1 MTNLIHFIRLFQRN
15 LKWMFALAILTS
27 AVVFW
32 FTRNTPK
39 EYQSE
44 TEIFT
49 GITSGLSI
57 ENVDGGKTDFFASN
71 NAFDNLINI
80 IQSRQTLQE
89 VGMRL
94 LANHLMVKEPSLEVI
109 SQESFDQLNEWIN
122 AETKAKL
129 VVPGDT
135 EATYQNIL
143 TWYKN
148 EFYTDAVGMV
158 FNSGA
163 SPYSHKSIKNITVMR
178 VQNSDLLRIS
188 YLWTD
193 PAIAQQTLEILNHV
207 FIRMVADI
215 KVAQTNDIVAYFRKQ
230 VSMANDRLS
239 VAEEKLKIFKT
250 ENRVINYGE
259 QTKSIAM
266 MKEYMEDE
274 YQKEIAAL
282 ASEEAAVRKLE
293 TQLSV
298 NKEMLK
304 YSENLLSKRQ
314 TLADINS
321 KIAVLEVYLNDEET
335 LSSLK
340 NEAAKLKA
348 EMSNDLLSRMEY
360 SRTTEGVPVT
370 RILEEWL
377 DNTLALDRTKA
388 RIKVYENRKVYFND
402 LYDEFSVI
410 GSTIGKIEREISI
423 EEKNYLELLH
433 SLNLA
438 LMRMSSETLASDGL
452 QVTVAPFFPL
462 SPLPSKRMLLVML
475 SFILTFALPFVW
487 AVAKD
492 LLDLSIKSG
501 VRLAKYSGA
510 PHIGSLPQERLVTN
524 LKSVD
529 ADKFTSQYLRLIWSK
544 IENQKGEST
553 KKPLVVNVM
562 SLRKTEGKSYAAAKL
577 AQELQK
583 QGLNVYNLT
592 TGQGGYEVNEKLN
605 QVSKLEELTS
615 EPLEDY
621 DVVLVEIPALVDE
634 PYSKNLLKTS
644 HVNIVVTWAGRIWG
658 DADNRKLSELQDQEN
673 APLQMLLN
681 GADLDEMETMLGELP
696 KKRSALRTY
705 LKRFVQLQFKSSVAS
720 A

>member
-158 FNSGA
+158 FNSSA

-510 PHIGSLPQERLVTN
+510 PHIGSLPQQRLVTN

-544 IENQKGEST
+544 IENQKDENT

-658 DADNRKLSELQDQEN
+658 DADNRKLSELQDQQN

>member
-1 MTNLIHFIRLFQRN
+1 MTNLIHFIRLLQRN

-27 AVVFW
+27 VVVFW

-94 LANHLMVKEPSLEVI
+94 LANHLMVKEHSLEVI

-122 AETKAKL
+122 AETRAKL
-129 VVPGDT
+129 VVAGDT

-148 EFYTDAVGMV
+148 EFYADAVGMV

-163 SPYSHKSIKNITVMR
+163 SPYSYKSIKNITVMR

-293 TQLSV
+293 KQLSV

-335 LSSLK
+335 LSNLR

-360 SRTTEGVPVT
+360 SRTTEGVPVN

-501 VRLAKYSGA
+501 VRLAKFSGA
-510 PHIGSLPQERLVTN
+510 PHIGSLPQERLVTS

-544 IENQKGEST
+544 IESQKGAGE
-553 KKPLVVNVM
+553 KKPFVVNLV

-577 AQELQK
+577 SQELQK
-583 QGLNVYNLT
+583 QGLHVYSLT
-592 TGQGGYEVNEKLN
+592 TGEGGYEVNQKLS
-605 QVSKLEELTS
+605 QVTKLEELTS
-615 EPLEDY
+615 EPLNEY
-621 DVVLVEIPALVDE
+621 DVVLVEIPALIDE

-644 HVNIVVTWAGRIWG
+644 HANIVVTWAGRIWG
-658 DADNRKLSELQDQEN
+658 EADNRKLSELQHQEN
-673 APLQMLLN
+673 AQLLMLLN
-681 GADLDEMETMLGELP
+681 GADLDEMETLLGELP
-696 KKRSALRTY
+696 KKRSMLRTY

>member
-27 AVVFW
+27 VVVFW

-510 PHIGSLPQERLVTN
+510 PHIGSLPQQRLVTN

-544 IENQKGEST
+544 IENQKDENT